1 MAFDEL
7 AQRLFGARRAESDA
21 ILTDATTGTIHG
33 VALTDSEGGA
43 VTVEITADVT
53 APEPLE
59 VGDET
64 YFADA
69 GVGVEIPTSESVR
82 AGDEVLVSTY
92 GAGTMRSP
100 VVTAAVGSGDRMA
113 AAVQDAHDL
122 AASVES
128 IAQEAKEV
136 AEATGQ
142 HFWPDDDGVH
152 VTEVTQDEWQT
163 APTGAN
169 VLLNALGMLFRRAM
183 NPLLALVTGSNPG
196 VAIYD
201 GEGDAATNVV
211 ASFTSAGQVIG
222 RTDES
227 HLEADYHSIQLINK
241 EGDTYFWVSDLRD
254 QSGSAE
260 VIETFDGDGTK
271 KTFNVAFTPSSVTSV
286 LVDGTAATYSW
297 SGSSAAIVLDEAP
310 PSGSVVTV
318 DYVTQS
324 PGANAFTFGSRK
336 ASERLG
342 ASSFAA
348 GRSLVA
354 SGLCSHAEGSG
365 TKAIGPESHAEG
377 YFTTA
382 SGGMSHAEGLL
393 ATASGTAS
401 HAEGGSTASGTDAHA
416 EGSVTTASGNF
427 SHAEGITTTASGT
440 ASHAEGSFAAASG
453 EYSHAEG
460 QLTSASGLSAHAS
473 GTSTRAVGDYS
484 TAMGRA
490 TVAYGEGQTTMG
502 RNNLLDTSNVYA
514 LIVGNGSSSTSRS
527 NAFAIGWDGR
537 VAFGTTV
544 FTQANVILA
553 LTNAAKSNT
562 WVTVSAANW
571 VTMNSGYSITA
582 SDLKYNAYQH
592 RIIGSLT
599 VRETTG
605 HSAGNN
611 VCGTVKSAY
620 RPPARQIIHTTTNG
634 AYKMFVDAGG
644 GLTLVLGSAT
654 SGTTDHWFAL
664 DYIVDG

>member
-1 MAFDEL
+1 MNMMDL
-7 AQRLFGARRAESDA
+7 ATTLFGRSRAEENIVS
-21 ILTDATTGTIHG
+21 TDATTRTYIGTATSDSSDG
-33 VALTDSEGGA
+33 SVYVALSE
-43 VTVEITADVT
+43 DVT
-53 APEPLE
+53 MPDDYDGEHGTGVEMP
-59 VGDET
+59 T
-64 YFADA
+64 T
-69 GVGVEIPTSESVR
+69 VGVSE
-82 AGDEVLVSTY
+82 GDEVLVTVF
-92 GAGTMRSP
+92 GGGTLKAP
-100 VVTAAVGSGDRMA
+100 VVTGNPGWGDDVETR
-113 AAVQDAHDL
+113 VTEAHDL

-142 HFWPDDDGVH
+142 HFWPDTDGVH

-211 ASFTSAGQVIG
+211 ASFTSSGQVIG

-401 HAEGGSTASGTDAHA
+401 HAEAAATASGLDSHAEGNSRASGDFSHA
-416 EGSVTTASGNF
+416 EGSVN
-427 SHAEGITTTASGT
+427 TASGT
-440 ASHAEGSFAAASG
+440 ASHAEGSFTAASG

-473 GTSTRAVGDYS
+473 GTSTRAVGNYS
-484 TAMGRA
+484 TAMGLA
-490 TVAYGEGQTTMG
+490 TVAYGECQTIMG
-502 RNNLLDTSNVYA
+502 RNNLFDTNNVYA
-514 LIVGNGSSSTSRS
+514 LIVGNGESSTSRS

-537 VAFGTTV
+537 VALGTTV

-562 WVTVSAANW
+562 WVSVSASNW
-571 VTMNSGYSITA
+571 ATMNSGYSIVA

-592 RIIGSLT
+592 RIIGSLQ

-611 VCGTVKSAY
+611 TCGTVKSGY

-634 AYKMFVDAGG
+634 AYKIFVDSGG

-664 DYIVDG
+664 DYIVDE